1 MEDII
6 SKAYVR
12 TLFALIGA
20 ELGIPA
26 NLLIDCKE
34 YQNQP
39 ESGWATSLKGVNWI
53 YINLRDLVEALN
65 KAIAVNGFLK
75 FDGLSWL
82 QVRNIKIALFCVLIH
97 EYSHIYLTGSSRS
110 LIGLTE
116 TDYFN
121 MLKPLGDRVK
131 IGEIINRE
139 RTPEEI
145 TKENIWQDKQHDENF
160 YTHLRINAH
169 RCGRI
174 LEELKE
180 EGR

>member
-82 QVRNIKIALFCVLIH
+82 QVRNIKIALFCVIVH
-97 EYSHIYLTGSSRS
+97 EYTHLCFQGYPDSPT
-110 LIGLTE
+110 GLTE
-116 TDYFN
+116 SDYFDL
-121 MLKPLGDRVK
+121 LKPLGTRAQIMEVYNRPEAKEELFRRKTWEEK
-131 IGEIINRE
+131 I
-139 RTPEEI
+139 
-145 TKENIWQDKQHDENF
+145 HDDAF
-160 YTHLRINAH
+160 YTRLRLNIY
-169 RCGRI
+169 RCGNI
-174 LEELKE
+174 LEEIQAD
-180 EGR
+180 GD